1 MQASHPIRALLK
13 DSNVEQQKALNAI
26 ADLLD
31 GLQERIVRLEEEV
44 QAQSKARNSRRGPRL
59 ATTSARPFGTGC

>member
-1 MQASHPIRALLK
+1 MQASHAIRALLK

-31 GLQERIVRLEEEV
+31 GLQERIARLEEEV
-44 QAQSKARNSRRGPRL
+44 QALKAKPDVPGAGL
-59 ATTSARPFGTGC
+59 G

>member
-44 QAQSKARNSRRGPRL
+44 QALKARPEIPGAGL
-59 ATTSARPFGTGC
+59 G